1 MLVTSEAIESLVEE
15 FSRLPTIGRKTARR
29 LASYVLKMPRAEVE
43 GLSKALIAVKDKVI
57 ECETCMNVTDE
68 SPCAICISTKRDQGL
83 ICVVE
88 EPSDVMA
95 IERSNEFKGVYHV
108 LGGAISPL
116 DGIGPDDLKIAEL
129 IKRARSKVWN
139 SENSDDSSLQDNEG
153 QIQEIILA
161 LNPNL
166 EGDTTSH
173 YIAGL
178 LSPFGIK
185 ITRIARGLPVGGDL
199 EFADEATLG
208 RALAGRRSID

>member
-29 LASYVLKMPRAEVE
+29 LASYVLKMSKDDVE
-43 GLSKALIAVKDKVI
+43 GLAHALVAVKEKVK
-57 ECETCMNVTDE
+57 ECEICMNICDH
-68 SPCAICISTKRDQGL
+68 SPCAICESEKRDSSI

-95 IERSNEFKGVYHV
+95 IERSNEFRGVYHV
-108 LGGAISPL
+108 LGGSISPL

-129 IKRARSKVWN
+129 VRRVGPAA
-139 SENSDDSSLQDNEG
+139 ESSLGDSV
-153 QIQEIILA
+153 QEIILA

-173 YIAGL
+173 YLAGL
-178 LSPFGIK
+178 LSPFEVK

-208 RALAGRRSID
+208 RALSGRRVVD

>member
-29 LASYVLKMPRAEVE
+29 LASYVLKMSKDDVE
-43 GLSKALIAVKDKVI
+43 GLAHALVAVKEKVK
-57 ECETCMNVTDE
+57 ECEICMNICDH
-68 SPCAICISTKRDQGL
+68 SPCAICESEKRDSAV

-95 IERSNEFKGVYHV
+95 IERSNEFRGVYHV
-108 LGGAISPL
+108 LGGSISPL

-129 IKRARSKVWN
+129 VRRVGPGV
-139 SENSDDSSLQDNEG
+139 NSDSDSEG
-153 QIQEIILA
+153 QEPVQEIILA

-173 YIAGL
+173 YLAGL
-178 LSPFGIK
+178 ISPFGVK

-208 RALAGRRSID
+208 RALSGRRLVD